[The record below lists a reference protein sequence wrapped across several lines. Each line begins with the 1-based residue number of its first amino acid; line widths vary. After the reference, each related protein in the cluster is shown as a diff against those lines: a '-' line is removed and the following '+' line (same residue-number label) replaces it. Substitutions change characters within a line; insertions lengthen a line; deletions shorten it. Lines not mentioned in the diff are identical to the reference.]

1 MKIDK
6 HEKILAAAR
15 SLFQRTHDVKS
26 VSLEAIAQE
35 AGVSPTTIY
44 NQFGTREALVAEVAK
59 ALLREIMKMARSFIH
74 SDLPF
79 PRKLTE
85 IIAGKL
91 DIASQVNSEI
101 LTKLVSQDKTM
112 TAFVEEAYRT
122 EIKPLWREMLAD
134 GKRQGYIDP
143 ALDDEAL
150 LVYLDI
156 LGAGFSARPE
166 LIVSFTQNTG
176 LTEQLTRLMFYGFL
190 KKEIDLF
197 KKEA

>member
-1 MKIDK
+1 MSIEKR
-6 HEKILAAAR
+6 EKILAAAL
-15 SLFQRTHDVKS
+15 SLFQRTHDVKR
-26 VSLEAIAQE
+26 VSLEAIARE

-44 NQFGTREALVAEVAK
+44 NQFGTREALVTEVAK
-59 ALLREIMKMARSFIH
+59 ALLGEILKMGRSFIK

-91 DIASQVNSEI
+91 DITSQVHGEI
-101 LTKLVSQDKTM
+101 LTKMVSQDKTM
-112 TAFVEEAYRT
+112 TAFVAETYHN
-122 EIKPLWREMLAD
+122 EIQPLWREMLAD

-150 LVYLDI
+150 IAYFDI
-156 LGAGFSARPE
+156 IRTGYSARSE
-166 LIVSFTQNTG
+166 LLENLSQNMG
-176 LTEQLTRLMFYGFL
+176 LLEQLTRIMCYGFL

-197 KKEA
+197 NKEA

>member
-1 MKIDK
+1 MSTEKRD
-6 HEKILAAAR
+6 KILAAAN
-15 SLFQRTHDVKS
+15 SLFQRTHDVKR

-44 NQFGTREALVAEVAK
+44 NQFGTREALVTEVAK
-59 ALLREIMKMARSFIH
+59 ALLREILEMARSFIR

-79 PRKLTE
+79 PQKLTQ

-91 DIASQVNSEI
+91 DIASQANSEI

-122 EIKPLWREMLAD
+122 EIQPLWREMLAD

-150 LVYLDI
+150 LVYLDV
-156 LGAGFSARPE
+156 LKAGFSARPE
-166 LIVSFTQNTG
+166 LIGSFTHNKKF
-176 LTEQLTRLMFYGFL
+176 TEQLTRIIFYGFL
-190 KKEIDLF
+190 KEEFDLF
-197 KKEA
+197 NKEA

>member
-1 MKIDK
+1 MST
-6 HEKILAAAR
+6 EKRARILDAAR
-15 SLFQRTHDVKS
+15 SLFQRTHDVKR

-59 ALLREIMKMARSFIH
+59 ALLHEILEMARSFIH

-79 PRKLTE
+79 PQKLTE
-85 IIAGKL
+85 IVAGKL
-91 DIASQVNSEI
+91 DIASQVSSEI

-122 EIKPLWREMLAD
+122 EIKPLWREMLAE

-143 ALDDEAL
+143 TLDDEAL
-150 LVYLDI
+150 LTYLDV
-156 LGAGFSARPE
+156 LRAGLSSRPE
-166 LIVSFTQNTG
+166 LISGFPQNTAV
-176 LTEQLTRLMFYGFL
+176 TEQLTRLIFYGFL
-190 KKEIDLF
+190 KKEVDLF
-197 KKEA
+197 NKEA

>member
-1 MKIDK
+1 MSTEKR
-6 HEKILAAAR
+6 EKILAAAL
-15 SLFQRTHDVKS
+15 SLFQRTHDVKR
-26 VSLEAIAQE
+26 VSLEAIANE

-44 NQFGTREALVAEVAK
+44 NQFGTRETLVAEVAK
-59 ALLREIMKMARSFIH
+59 ALLDEILEMARSFIH

-85 IIAGKL
+85 IISGKL

-122 EIKPLWREMLAD
+122 EIRPLWREMLAD

-150 LVYLDI
+150 IAYLDI
-156 LGAGFSARPE
+156 IRAGYSARPE
-166 LIVSFTQNTG
+166 LLENFSQNMG
-176 LTEQLTRLMFYGFL
+176 LIEQLTRIMLYGFL
-190 KKEIDLF
+190 KEDIDLF
-197 KKEA
+197 KKEE

>member
-1 MKIDK
+1 MRT
-6 HEKILAAAR
+6 EKRERILAAAL
-15 SLFQRTHDVKS
+15 SLFQRTHDVKR

-59 ALLREIMKMARSFIH
+59 TLLREILEMARSFIK
-74 SDLPF
+74 SDLLF

-91 DIASQVNSEI
+91 DIASQVHGEI

-122 EIKPLWREMLAD
+122 EIQPLWREMLAD

-150 LVYLDI
+150 IAYFDI
-156 LGAGFSARPE
+156 IRTGYSARSE
-166 LIVSFTQNTG
+166 LLENLSQNMG
-176 LTEQLTRLMFYGFL
+176 LLEQLTRIMCYGFL

-197 KKEA
+197 NKEA

>member
-1 MKIDK
+1 MSI
-6 HEKILAAAR
+6 EKRERILAAAL
-15 SLFQRTHDVKS
+15 SLFQRTHDVKR
-26 VSLEAIAQE
+26 VSLEAIARE

-44 NQFGTREALVAEVAK
+44 NQFGTRETLVAEVAK
-59 ALLREIMKMARSFIH
+59 ALLGEILKMGRSFIK

-91 DIASQVNSEI
+91 DITSQVHGEI
-101 LTKLVSQDKTM
+101 LTKMVSQDKTM
-112 TAFVEEAYRT
+112 TAFVAETYRT
-122 EIKPLWREMLAD
+122 EIQPLWREMLAD

-150 LVYLDI
+150 IAYFDI
-156 LGAGFSARPE
+156 IRAGYSARPE
-166 LIVSFTQNTG
+166 LLENLNQNMG
-176 LTEQLTRLMFYGFL
+176 LLEQLTRIMCYGFL

-197 KKEA
+197 NKEA

>member
-1 MKIDK
+1 MKTDK
-6 HEKILAAAR
+6 HEKILAAAL

-26 VSLEAIAQE
+26 VSLEAIARE

-59 ALLREIMKMARSFIH
+59 ALLGEILKMGRSFIK

-91 DIASQVNSEI
+91 DITSQVHGEI
-101 LTKLVSQDKTM
+101 LTKMVSQDKTM
-112 TAFVEEAYRT
+112 TAFVAEAYRT

-143 ALDDEAL
+143 TLDDEAL
-150 LVYLDI
+150 IAYFDI
-156 LGAGFSARPE
+156 IRTGYSARSE
-166 LIVSFTQNTG
+166 LLENLSQNMG
-176 LTEQLTRLMFYGFL
+176 LLEQLTRIMCYGFL

-197 KKEA
+197 NKEA

>member
-1 MKIDK
+1 MSI
-6 HEKILAAAR
+6 EKRERILAAAL
-15 SLFQRTHDVKS
+15 SLFQRTHDVKR
-26 VSLEAIAQE
+26 VSLEAIARE

-44 NQFGTREALVAEVAK
+44 NQFGTREALVTEVAK
-59 ALLREIMKMARSFIH
+59 ALLGEILKMGRSFIK

-91 DIASQVNSEI
+91 DITSQVYGEI
-101 LTKLVSQDKTM
+101 LTKMVSQDKTM
-112 TAFVEEAYRT
+112 TAFVAEAYHT
-122 EIKPLWREMLAD
+122 ETQPLWREMLAD

-150 LVYLDI
+150 LAYFDI
-156 LGAGFSARPE
+156 IRTGYSARSE
-166 LIVSFTQNTG
+166 LLENLSQNMG
-176 LTEQLTRLMFYGFL
+176 LLEQLTRIMCYGFL

>member
-1 MKIDK
+1 MSTEK
-6 HEKILAAAR
+6 HQKILAAAR
-15 SLFQRTHDVKS
+15 SLFQRTHDVKR

-59 ALLREIMKMARSFIH
+59 ALLHEILEMARSFIK

-91 DIASQVNSEI
+91 DIASQVNREI
-101 LTKLVSQDKTM
+101 LNKLVSQDKTM

-122 EIKPLWREMLAD
+122 EIQPLWREILAD

-143 ALDDEAL
+143 TFDDEAL

-156 LGAGFSARPE
+156 LRAGFSARPE
-166 LIVSFTQNTG
+166 IIEIYTQNKG
-176 LTEQLTRLMFYGFL
+176 LTEKLTRIIFYGFL
-190 KKEIDLF
+190 KEEIDLF
-197 KKEA
+197 GKEA

>member
-1 MKIDK
+1 MSTEKRD
-6 HEKILAAAR
+6 KILAAAN
-15 SLFQRTHDVKS
+15 SLFQRTHDVKR

-44 NQFGTREALVAEVAK
+44 NQFGTREALVTEVAK
-59 ALLREIMKMARSFIH
+59 ALLREILEMARSFIR

-79 PRKLTE
+79 PQKLTQ

-91 DIASQVNSEI
+91 DIASQANSEI

-122 EIKPLWREMLAD
+122 EIQPLWREMLAD

-150 LVYLDI
+150 LVYLDV
-156 LGAGFSARPE
+156 LKAGFSARPE
-166 LIVSFTQNTG
+166 LIESFTHNKKF
-176 LTEQLTRLMFYGFL
+176 TEQLTRIIFYGFL
-190 KKEIDLF
+190 KEEFDLF
-197 KKEA
+197 NKEA

>member
-1 MKIDK
+1 MSI
-6 HEKILAAAR
+6 EKRERILAAAL
-15 SLFQRTHDVKS
+15 SLFQRTHDVKR
-26 VSLEAIAQE
+26 VSLEAIARE

-44 NQFGTREALVAEVAK
+44 NQFGTRETLVAEVAK
-59 ALLREIMKMARSFIH
+59 ALLGEILKMGRSFIK

-91 DIASQVNSEI
+91 DITSQVHGEI
-101 LTKLVSQDKTM
+101 LTKMVSQDKTM

-150 LVYLDI
+150 IAYFDI
-156 LGAGFSARPE
+156 IRTGYSARSE
-166 LIVSFTQNTG
+166 LLENLSQNMG
-176 LTEQLTRLMFYGFL
+176 LLEQLTRIMCYGFL

-197 KKEA
+197 NKEA

>member
-1 MKIDK
+1 MRTEKR
-6 HEKILAAAR
+6 EKILAAAL

-26 VSLEAIAQE
+26 VSLEAIARE
-35 AGVSPTTIY
+35 AGVSPATIY
-44 NQFGTREALVAEVAK
+44 NQFGTREALVTEVAK
-59 ALLREIMKMARSFIH
+59 ALLSKILKMGRSFIK

-91 DIASQVNSEI
+91 DITSQVHGEI
-101 LTKLVSQDKTM
+101 LIKLVSQDKTM
-112 TAFVEEAYRT
+112 TAFVEEAYRM

-150 LVYLDI
+150 LAYFDI
-156 LGAGFSARPE
+156 IRTGYSARSE
-166 LIVSFTQNTG
+166 LLENLSQNMG
-176 LTEQLTRLMFYGFL
+176 LLEQLTRIMCYGFL

-197 KKEA
+197 NKEA

>member
-1 MKIDK
+1 MST
-6 HEKILAAAR
+6 EKRARILDAAR
-15 SLFQRTHDVKS
+15 SLFQRTHDIKR

-59 ALLREIMKMARSFIH
+59 SLLHEILEMARSFIH

-79 PRKLTE
+79 PQKLTE

-91 DIASQVNSEI
+91 DIASQLNSEI

-122 EIKPLWREMLAD
+122 EIKPLWREMLVE

-143 ALDDEAL
+143 TLDDESL

-156 LGAGFSARPE
+156 LRAGLSSRPE
-166 LIVSFTQNTG
+166 LITGFTQNTG
-176 LTEQLTRLMFYGFL
+176 VTKHLTRLMFYGFL
-190 KKEIDLF
+190 KREIDLF
-197 KKEA
+197 NKEA

>member
-1 MKIDK
+1 MKADK
-6 HEKILAAAR
+6 RSKILAAAL
-15 SLFQRTHDVKS
+15 SLFQRTHDVKR

-59 ALLREIMKMARSFIH
+59 SLLHEILEMGRSFIK

-85 IIAGKL
+85 IIAGKI
-91 DIASQVNSEI
+91 DITSQVHGEI
-101 LTKLVSQDKTM
+101 LTKLVSQDKTI
-112 TAFVEEAYRT
+112 APFIDRLYQQ

-150 LVYLDI
+150 FAYFDI
-156 LGAGFSARPE
+156 IRTGYSARSE
-166 LIVSFTQNTG
+166 LLENLSQNMG
-176 LTEQLTRLMFYGFL
+176 LLEQLTRIMCYGFL

-197 KKEA
+197 NKEA

>member
-1 MKIDK
+1 MSI
-6 HEKILAAAR
+6 EKRERILAAAL
-15 SLFQRTHDVKS
+15 SLFQRTHDVKR
-26 VSLEAIAQE
+26 VSLEAIARE

-44 NQFGTREALVAEVAK
+44 NQFGTREALVTEVAK
-59 ALLREIMKMARSFIH
+59 ALLGEILKMGRSFIK
-74 SDLPF
+74 SDLSF

-91 DIASQVNSEI
+91 DITSQVHGEI
-101 LTKLVSQDKTM
+101 LTKMVSQDKTM
-112 TAFVEEAYRT
+112 TAFVAEAYHT
-122 EIKPLWREMLAD
+122 EIQPLWREMLAD

-150 LVYLDI
+150 IAYFDI
-156 LGAGFSARPE
+156 IRTGYSARSE
-166 LIVSFTQNTG
+166 LLENLSQNMG
-176 LTEQLTRLMFYGFL
+176 LLEQLTRIMCYGFL

>member
-1 MKIDK
+1 MRTDK
-6 HEKILAAAR
+6 HEKILAAAL
-15 SLFQRTHDVKS
+15 SLFQRTHDVKR
-26 VSLEAIAQE
+26 VSLEAIARE

-59 ALLREIMKMARSFIH
+59 ALLSEIMEMGRSFIK

-85 IIAGKL
+85 IIAGKI
-91 DIASQVNSEI
+91 DITSQVHGEI

-112 TAFVEEAYRT
+112 TAFVEEAYLT
-122 EIKPLWREMLAD
+122 EIQPLWREMLAD

-150 LVYLDI
+150 LAYFDI
-156 LGAGFSARPE
+156 IRTGYSARSE
-166 LIVSFTQNTG
+166 LLENLSQHMG
-176 LTEQLTRLMFYGFL
+176 LLEQLTRIMCYGFL

>member
-1 MKIDK
+1 MKTDK
-6 HEKILAAAR
+6 RQKILAAAV
-15 SLFQRTHDVKS
+15 SLFQRTHDVKR
-26 VSLEAIAQE
+26 VSLETIAGE

-44 NQFGTREALVAEVAK
+44 NHFGTREVLVAEVAK
-59 ALLREIMKMARSFIH
+59 ALLREILEMARSFIH

-101 LTKLVSQDKTM
+101 LTKLVSQDKSM

-143 ALDDEAL
+143 TLDDEAL
-150 LVYLDI
+150 LVYLDA
-156 LGAGFSARPE
+156 LRAGFSARPE
-166 LIVSFTQNTG
+166 LIRGFTQNTG
-176 LTEQLTRLMFYGFL
+176 LIEQLARIMFYGFL

-197 KKEA
+197 KKEE

>member
-1 MKIDK
+1 METDK
-6 HEKILAAAR
+6 RERILAAAR
-15 SLFQRTHDVKS
+15 SLFQRTHDVKR
-26 VSLEAIAQE
+26 VSLEAIARE

-44 NQFGTREALVAEVAK
+44 NQFGTRETLVDEVAK
-59 ALLREIMKMARSFIH
+59 SLLHEILEMARSFIH

-79 PRKLTE
+79 PQKLTQ

-91 DIASQVNSEI
+91 DIASQVHSEI

-112 TAFVEEAYRT
+112 TAFVEEAYGT
-122 EIKPLWREMLAD
+122 EIQPLWREMLAD

-150 LVYLDI
+150 LAYLDI
-156 LGAGFSARPE
+156 IRTGYSARSE
-166 LIVSFTQNTG
+166 LLENLNRNMG
-176 LTEQLTRLMFYGFL
+176 LLEQLTRIMFYGFL

-197 KKEA
+197 GKEA

>member
-1 MKIDK
+1 MKTDK
-6 HEKILAAAR
+6 HEKILAAAL
-15 SLFQRTHDVKS
+15 SLFQRTHDVKR
-26 VSLEAIAQE
+26 VSLEAIARE

-59 ALLREIMKMARSFIH
+59 ALLGEILKMGRSFIK

-91 DIASQVNSEI
+91 DITSQVHGEI
-101 LTKLVSQDKTM
+101 LTKMVSQDKTM
-112 TAFVEEAYRT
+112 TAFVAEAYRT

-143 ALDDEAL
+143 TLDDEAL
-150 LVYLDI
+150 IAYFDI
-156 LGAGFSARPE
+156 IRTGYSARSE
-166 LIVSFTQNTG
+166 LLENLSQNMG
-176 LTEQLTRLMFYGFL
+176 LLEQLTRIMCYGFL

-197 KKEA
+197 NKEA